1 MCWSLSQLQP
11 DELRQVTMVSLLAGS
26 LVVNASAAYYTAEAA
41 DMFLKAVKCCV
52 GAAFS
57 QVRWMTNG
65 TQQV

>member
-1 MCWSLSQLQP
+1 
-11 DELRQVTMVSLLAGS
+11 MVSLLAGS